1 MNMDIRFRSAIQS
14 VSAAIDSVAQKKIE
28 STSEIPRGSDAIQ
41 AITQNRTET
50 LSPSLDYARRF
61 GTDFSSIVR
70 NNLFDSLVKA
80 PIDLSKIFASPLFV
94 QGSGDT
100 NSVSMNDIDQG
111 GLRNCW
117 MMAPLAELAQK
128 DPEAIKRM
136 IQKNA
141 DGTYTVTFKEKIP
154 TFFGQ
159 IYVDKKVTVTADFPG
174 GKNGANHAQPGDK
187 NALGQGEIWPLII
200 EKAYAQYKGGYDKI
214 NANGDA
220 GQFMEAVTGRP
231 SSEYVPFNLFGFGYG
246 FDKMRSDFNSGK
258 TMTMLSRDT
267 VSGKYG
273 VVADHYYAVQSV
285 YTDANGKQMV
295 QLYNPWGNTH
305 PQPIPYDELLA
316 QFENVTVN

>member
-1 MNMDIRFRSAIQS
+1 MDIRFRSTAFQS
-14 VSAAIDSVAQKKIE
+14 LSAAIDSVAQKKQE
-28 STSEIPRGSDAIQ
+28 TPSEVSRVSDAIQ
-41 AITQNRTET
+41 AVAQNRVTT
-50 LSPSLDYARRF
+50 LSPSVDYAKKY
-61 GTDFSSIVR
+61 GTDFT
-70 NNLFDSLVKA
+70 SLVRQSIGAALIK
-80 PIDLSKIFASPLFV
+80 PPFDFGKIFDSPLFV

-100 NSVSMNDIDQG
+100 NSVAMNDVDQG
-111 GLRNCW
+111 TLRNCW

-154 TFFGQ
+154 TPFGNL
-159 IYVDKKVTVTADFPG
+159 IVDRKVTVTADFPG
-174 GKNGANHAQPGDK
+174 GKNGADHAQPGDK

-214 NANGDA
+214 NANGNA
-220 GQFMEAVTGRP
+220 GQFMEAITGR
-231 SSEYVPFNLFGFGYG
+231 SSTEYAPLSIFGIGYG
-246 FDKMRSDFNSGK
+246 FNRMRDDFNSGK

-273 VVADHYYAVQSV
+273 VVKDHYYAVQSV

-295 QLYNPWGNTH
+295 QLYNPWGNTQ